1 MSYESSR
8 IRILLPFILIA
19 PILSLAFAS
28 QAVFSVNETI
38 LVPVSLGLTS
48 RDEDA
53 LYVQVVFD
61 EVLQK
66 VSDKVN
72 MSFGYVK
79 ECVSLQCATPPINL
93 MKNAQRSVS
102 PDDEQYG
109 VRCSSDWLD
118 CAGDVQQL
126 CVHKY
131 ASQQKWWNFIM
142 CQNQEG
148 KEEIGH
154 LRAAQKCAIA
164 AEIPWEIMR
173 DCAGPDADGINAEG
187 AQLLLQ
193 NVEATIEQGVG

>member
-1 MSYESSR
+1 MSYEHS
-8 IRILLPFILIA
+8 RILLHFILISSV
-19 PILSLAFAS
+19 IQLAFAS
-28 QAVFSVNETI
+28 QAVLAQNQTTQ
-38 LVPVSLGLTS
+38 VPVSLGLIS
-48 RDEDA
+48 RDDDS

-61 EVLQK
+61 LVLQE

-79 ECVSLQCATPPINL
+79 ECVLTICGVVHESHEKAHLSIW
-93 MKNAQRSVS
+93 

-118 CAGDVQQL
+118 CAGDIQQL

-131 ASQQKWWNFIM
+131 ASQKQWWNFVM

-148 KEEIGH
+148 KDEIG
-154 LRAAQKCAIA
+154 RSGAARKCAIVA
-164 AEIPWEIMR
+164 KIPWEIIG
-173 DCAGPDADGINAEG
+173 DCVGPDANGIDAEG

-193 NVEATIEQGVG
+193 NVKDTVEQGVG